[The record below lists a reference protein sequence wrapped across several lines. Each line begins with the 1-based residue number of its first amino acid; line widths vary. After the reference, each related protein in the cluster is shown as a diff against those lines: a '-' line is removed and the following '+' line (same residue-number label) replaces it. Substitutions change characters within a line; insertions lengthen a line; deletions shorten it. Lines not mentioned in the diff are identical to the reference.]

1 MTSIINY
8 ATTIALALVIAAGA
22 SLIYVLY
29 VHTTAPPT
37 TPSAPPP
44 TSTAP
49 TQPKP
54 SNTTT
59 HTPRT
64 TTTTTGATP
73 SRVLSVVL
81 YVSPPEVT
89 RCAGIGGDYVYYF
102 NITVERTRPEDPV
115 TVYNFKAVTQNA
127 TLDLLTASV
136 LALESEYFKPYLINE
151 TQRLGVLNIYLEL
164 RSSKPLDIREVSYL
178 GANYTINRYIYVSC
192 IKKVKLSGAYN
203 QTLPGPGVLGL
214 VPTDRTFT
222 VEVRGL
228 PRGIYRI
235 AAPPD
240 VVAPREVTATGNKT
254 EITLGLLN
262 KPLVFNPLPLNLTKT
277 G

>member
-37 TPSAPPP
+37 TPSAPTP
-44 TSTAP
+44 TP
-49 TQPKP
+49 TKP
-54 SNTTT
+54 SNTSTY
-59 HTPRT
+59 TPRT
-64 TTTTTGATP
+64 TTTPVATP
-73 SRVLSVVL
+73 SRILSVVL

-89 RCAGIGGDYVYYF
+89 KCAGVGSDYVYYF

-127 TLDLLTASV
+127 TLDLQTASV
-136 LALESEYFKPYLINE
+136 LALEREYFKPYLINE

-164 RSSKPLDIREVSYL
+164 RSSKPLDIRGVSYL
-178 GANYTINRYIYVSC
+178 GVNYTINRYVYVSC
-192 IKKVKLSGAYN
+192 IKKVKLGGAHN
-203 QTLPGPGVLGL
+203 QTLSSPGVLGL
-214 VPTDRTFT
+214 IPTDRTFT
-222 VEVRGL
+222 VEISGL
-228 PRGIYRI
+228 PPGKYRVV
-235 AAPPD
+235 APPD
-240 VVAPREVTATGNKT
+240 VDVIAPGDVTSTGNKT
-254 EITLGLLN
+254 MIVLRLQN
-262 KPLVFNPLPLNLTKT
+262 KPLVFNPLTLNLTKV

>member
-8 ATTIALALVIAAGA
+8 AVAIALALVIAAGA

-29 VHTTAPPT
+29 VHTTTPPT
-37 TPSAPPP
+37 TPSAPAP
-44 TSTAP
+44 TPTTP
-49 TQPKP
+49 TQPTP
-54 SNTTT
+54 SNTST

-64 TTTTTGATP
+64 TTTTVGTQ
-73 SRVLSVVL
+73 SRVLNVVL
-81 YVSPPEVT
+81 YVSPPNVT
-89 RCAGIGGDYVYYF
+89 KCAEIGSDYVYYF

-127 TLDLLTASV
+127 TLDLQTASV
-136 LALESEYFKPYLINE
+136 LALEREYFKPYLINE

-178 GANYTINRYIYVSC
+178 GVNYTINRYVYVTC
-192 IKKVKLSGAYN
+192 IKNVKLSGAYN

-228 PRGIYRI
+228 PRGSYRI

-254 EITLGLLN
+254 DITLGLLN
-262 KPLVFNPLPLNLTKT
+262 KPLVFNPLPLNLTKV